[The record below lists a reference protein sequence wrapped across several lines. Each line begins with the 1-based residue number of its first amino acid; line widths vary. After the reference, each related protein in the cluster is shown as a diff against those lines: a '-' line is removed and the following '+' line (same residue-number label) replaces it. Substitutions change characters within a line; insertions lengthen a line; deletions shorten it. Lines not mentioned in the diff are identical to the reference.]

1 MRNKESRNKKSVGW
15 FIDLYVVSTVKSIQR
30 WNSTVF
36 VTTSHHSDND
46 PRFFPSLLLFP
57 ISGEL
62 HFENELRSVCVQRR
76 KFFGKLRFFA
86 RRKKIPRNRTNDS
99 WNFLGWKEKKKKKR
113 RGGREGRRRRRGRGG
128 WNVGRFFSW
137 SKAPVSIS
145 TFQSLSNR
153 SPPLRV
159 LGIAARKVER
169 NIISRINFSQVSG
182 RIEGSVATGGEKV
195 NSRVRHENPSFQ
207 SLQTLVKR
215 ITIFNLTVRPGTG
228 DKRSFRVEDSS

>member
-86 RRKKIPRNRTNDS
+86 RRKKIPRNWTNDS

-153 SPPLRV
+153 RRCVFWELRPGK
-159 LGIAARKVER
+159 LSEILYREL
-169 NIISRINFSQVSG
+169 ISRKYRGGSREASLRGERKLILVFAT
-182 RIEGSVATGGEKV
+182 RILLSKV
-195 NSRVRHENPSFQ
+195 CKLWLKE
-207 SLQTLVKR
+207 
-215 ITIFNLTVRPGTG
+215 
-228 DKRSFRVEDSS
+228 

>member
-86 RRKKIPRNRTNDS
+86 EKRFPGTGRTIVGI
-99 WNFLGWKEKKKKKR
+99 FLGEKRKRKR
-113 RGGREGRRRRRGRGG
+113 REEEEGKEEEEEGEGAVGMLDAFSRGRRRQFRFRRFNLSRIGRRRCVFWELRPGKLSEILYRELISRKYRGG
-128 WNVGRFFSW
+128 SREASLRGERKLILVFATRILL
-137 SKAPVSIS
+137 SKVCK
-145 TFQSLSNR
+145 LW
-153 SPPLRV
+153 L
-159 LGIAARKVER
+159 KE
-169 NIISRINFSQVSG
+169 
-182 RIEGSVATGGEKV
+182 
-195 NSRVRHENPSFQ
+195 
-207 SLQTLVKR
+207 
-215 ITIFNLTVRPGTG
+215 
-228 DKRSFRVEDSS
+228 